1 MHEGAPCRA
10 RAGLVTAWDHASS
23 QDLGGR
29 RRAWLGAGE
38 AHPAPASS
46 VVGPHAGSH
55 APVPRRPS
63 RPTRVADLK
72 PGVLILTA
80 LFALGSRGLH
90 VPLRRR
96 LMFVAVEL
104 VCFSK
109 SSLLSSEAGPPFPL
123 GSPASWTGTKL
134 PAAEFFCFRNLEGR
148 CVCVPASAPLLL
160 GERRCYKGSGVP
172 EVRVCPRGY
181 GWASPWHWRGHTEC
195 SLRGRVCPSLPL
207 VGGAVGILRFL
218 GE

>member
-1 MHEGAPCRA
+1 MHEGVPCRA
-10 RAGLVTAWDHASS
+10 RAGLVTPWEDTSG

-29 RRAWLGAGE
+29 RRARPGAGE

-46 VVGPHAGSH
+46 EVGPRAGSH

-72 PGVLILTA
+72 PGILILTA
-80 LFALGSRGLH
+80 LSALGSRDLH
-90 VPLRRR
+90 VK
-96 LMFVAVEL
+96 FVAVEL

-109 SSLLSSEAGPPFPL
+109 SSLWSSEAGPPFPL
-123 GSPASWTGTKL
+123 GSSASWTGTKL
-134 PAAEFFCFRNLEGR
+134 PAAECFCFRNLEGR
-148 CVCVPASAPLLL
+148 CVCVRASASLLL

-172 EVRVCPRGY
+172 EVRVHSVCPRGCS
-181 GWASPWHWRGHTEC
+181 WASPWHWRGHTEC

-218 GE
+218 RE